1 MPSIFHMK
9 NRRTKIVTFLI
20 ICKKKNAQN
29 IDICCLGKRFCCFRQ
44 IIRAVGANYYSLTA
58 QPAMHAN
65 NSIDSNK
72 VAFHYD
78 IRHSFYF
85 TSMLFRFLVV
95 VDAYKKDVAGVFGNL
110 QGIVLALNL
119 VESRVDGMVEFQLY
133 DEGGLVDIAT
143 GNHHKF
149 SSLLISHDLCNRSK
163 GDTWVTA
170 GRRPAAVPRQ
180 KRIRDL
186 SP

>member
-1 MPSIFHMK
+1 MNYCKTMPSLLLRN
-9 NRRTKIVTFLI
+9 NRRAKIVTFQI

-95 VDAYKKDVAGVFGNL
+95 VDAYKNDIAGVFGNL
-110 QGIVLALNL
+110 RRILLSL
-119 VESRVDGMVEFQLY
+119 DLIERSVDGMVEF
-133 DEGGLVDIAT
+133 
-143 GNHHKF
+143 
-149 SSLLISHDLCNRSK
+149 
-163 GDTWVTA
+163 
-170 GRRPAAVPRQ
+170 
-180 KRIRDL
+180 
-186 SP
+186 